1 MHTTGTSVRR
11 VLLSVAMI
19 AIACFVGIPLYYI
32 LVNTFK
38 TQGDMVAAPLTP
50 PTDLFLGN
58 YQQVLGDP
66 DIYRS
71 FVNTLVVTA
80 ASVLLQL
87 LVGALAA
94 YAMVIRTSRLNQVI
108 GAVLLLG
115 FVVPG
120 QSTLIPLYRTLVGF
134 ELVDSLTGLVVMYL
148 GGSIFCYF
156 LIQGY
161 MRTLPFEI
169 VEAARLDGAGAFQI
183 FWRIVLPL
191 IKPILVTV
199 GVFQTM
205 WVWND
210 FLLPTVMIS
219 TPEKRTVVLQ
229 VYNAVSEFTT
239 DWPMFMTVSVVA
251 LVPMVVFFVLTQRH
265 IVNGLL
271 AGGVKG

>member
-1 MHTTGTSVRR
+1 MTQNVRR
-11 VLLSVAMI
+11 AALSVGMVAL
-19 AIACFVGIPLYYI
+19 ACFIAIPLYYV

-38 TQGDMVAAPLTP
+38 TQGDMVAAPLSLP
-50 PTDLFLGN
+50 SDPFFGN
-58 YQQVLGDP
+58 YQQVLSDP
-66 DIYRS
+66 RIYRS
-71 FVNTLVVTA
+71 FVNTFLVTA
-80 ASVLLQL
+80 AAVLLQL

-94 YAMVIRTSRLNQVI
+94 YAMVIRTTRLNRVI

-115 FVVPG
+115 FIVPG

-134 ELVDSLTGLVVMYL
+134 QLVDTLTGLVIMYL

-161 MRTLPFEI
+161 IRTLPYEI
-169 VEAARLDGAGAFQI
+169 IEAARLDGAGAFQI

-251 LVPMVVFFVLTQRH
+251 LIPMVIFFVFTQRH
-265 IVNGLL
+265 IVSGLL